1 MRPASRLTRRS
12 RERRH
17 PNENA
22 VGGADAAGRST
33 AHRLGTGLPRGRP
46 RAASAAEGLS
56 AQRVLAPIV
65 KRRTNQVGLDRAR
78 LAGRMLRDGRA
89 TSAAADGASERV
101 IIRRRRIRGAYSG
114 VVMNW
119 HRSDTARFTWTSAW
133 WRAARATPRP
143 GPRGRLRSET
153 LAMSALDEA
162 RARGEARLDGLER
175 RHDSRRSLC
184 WPRHTRQHGARQAGQ

>member
-1 MRPASRLTRRS
+1 MRTPSAALTPLVDLPRIGSGPVSRAVDRVQRVQPKDFPRS
-12 RERRH
+12 
-17 PNENA
+17 
-22 VGGADAAGRST
+22 GCW
-33 AHRLGTGLPRGRP
+33 HRLSNVARTR
-46 RAASAAEGLS
+46 
-56 AQRVLAPIV
+56 LAWI
-65 KRRTNQVGLDRAR
+65 GAR

-119 HRSDTARFTWTSAW
+119 RRSGTARFTWTSAW

-143 GPRGRLRSET
+143 GPRGGLRSET